1 MSTVVHKITLERR
14 GSVNTVEYSPQEWFI
29 NPVEPGCDKKYWVVE
44 GEQIIECSAERRALI
59 DSGEL
64 EAARYDKLIVVV
76 EYLKEYVERKFPDYV
91 QRDFLLKLWLASEQN
106 NQEVKAYIYPLIA
119 WIANGQSLMRE
130 AKKRINEAT
139 TAEELSVA
147 DYDYEAFALWYQTQP
162 DVTNEH
168 AEELLNG

>member
-1 MSTVVHKITLERR
+1 M
-14 GSVNTVEYSPQEWFI
+14 
-29 NPVEPGCDKKYWVVE
+29 
-44 GEQIIECSAERRALI
+44 I

-64 EAARYDKLIVVV
+64 EAARYDKLIVT
-76 EYLKEYVERKFPDYV
+76 EDYLKEYVERKFPDYV

-119 WIANGQSLMRE
+119 WIANGRTLMRE
-130 AKKRINEAT
+130 AKKKINEAT
-139 TAEELSVA
+139 TAEELSAA